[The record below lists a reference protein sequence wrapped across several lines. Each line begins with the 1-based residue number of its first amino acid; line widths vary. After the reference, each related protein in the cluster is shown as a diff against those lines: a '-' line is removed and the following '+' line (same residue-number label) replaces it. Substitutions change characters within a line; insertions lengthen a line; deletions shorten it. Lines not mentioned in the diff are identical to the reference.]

1 VLGYPPTLLAI
12 LNLHSNRKFHVLVE
26 KRGFKFKDGKIM
38 TKEAAAT
45 PGKKSA
51 GKKKAAAEDYDTT
64 ADPTAPSK
72 LPPAKKARSKATPK
86 KRKIEETAEAGDEDS
101 NAVGEMGIDE
111 KDGIE
116 IGESDGVKV
125 D

>member
-1 VLGYPPTLLAI
+1 MAI

-26 KRGFKFKDGKIM
+26 KRGFKFKDGKII
-38 TKEAAAT
+38 TKEEAEIARAAAKIAT
-45 PGKKSA
+45 PGKKAA
-51 GKKKAAAEDYDTT
+51 GKKKTATVDYDTT

-72 LPPAKKARSKATPK
+72 PPAKKARSKATPK

-101 NAVGEMGIDE
+101 NAVGELGIVE
-111 KDGIE
+111 KDGID